1 MRAPVAVEPV
11 KLTLS
16 TPGWVT
22 MCSLASRDAVTM
34 LMTPGGSPASS
45 TASASRYGSSAVS
58 GAGLSTIVDPDARQ
72 GPSFIA
78 IMYSGTFHGMIPAA
92 TPTGARRTTTF
103 WPMAPTR
110 SSLHG

>member
-1 MRAPVAVEPV
+1 M

-16 TPGWVT
+16 TPGCVT
-22 MCSLASRDAVTM
+22 ICSLASRDAATM
-34 LMTPGGSPASS
+34 FTTPGGRPASS
-45 TASASRYGSSAVS
+45 TASASRYGSSDVS
-58 GAGLSTIVDPDARQ
+58 GAGLSTIVEPDARH

-78 IMYSGTFHGMIPAA
+78 MMYSGTFHGVMPAH

-110 SSLHG
+110 SSLQG

>member
-1 MRAPVAVEPV
+1 MRAPVAVDPV

-34 LMTPGGSPASS
+34 FTTPGGRPASR

-58 GAGLSTIVDPDARQ
+58 GAGLSTIVEPDARH

-78 IMYSGTFHGMIPAA
+78 MMYSGTFHGMMPAQ

-110 SSLHG
+110 SSLQG